1 MWIRASYT
9 VENAVIVPIFS
20 LIIVII
26 ISFTCNIHDEIIK
39 ENVISQVAI
48 ENELNEMSDDRRN
61 EFEKIAEEFLKDR
74 CIFSHNYEVK
84 VEKSSIK
91 RSEPEKSI
99 RIMRAV
105 IEAID

>member
-1 MWIRASYT
+1 MWVRASYT

-20 LIIVII
+20 MIIIII
-26 ISFTCNIHDEIIK
+26 ISFTCSIHDEIIK

-48 ENELNEMSDDRRN
+48 EDELNEMNDERRN

-74 CIFSHNYEVK
+74 CIFLHNYEVK
-84 VEKSSIK
+84 VEKSSMK
-91 RSEPEKSI
+91 KSEPEKSI
-99 RIMRAV
+99 RIMRAI